1 MAKIRRKRAGISFS
15 ISVTVFILRLI
26 KQQSVVTHTIRQTE
40 TPALP
45 DSWATNTSSVKMLCQ
60 KKKIFFSLDF
70 LQNTNM
76 LKCWS
81 INDLS
86 NVCLSSKTVYQCVT
100 TNCCSAN
107 DIFGATVDL

>member
-1 MAKIRRKRAGISFS
+1 MLLHFRPILSIHGGGNLHVHEDTEGTEEPFSIYGLSRMAKIRRKRAGISFS

-60 KKKIFFSLDF
+60 KKKKIFP
-70 LQNTNM
+70 
-76 LKCWS
+76 
-81 INDLS
+81 
-86 NVCLSSKTVYQCVT
+86 
-100 TNCCSAN
+100 
-107 DIFGATVDL
+107 